1 VFERFT
7 QQARDVVVRAQDVA
21 RRLDHPAIGTSHLL
35 MALLAADDPTARLL
49 RDRGVTEED
58 AERALR
64 RVLRRDPIAPA
75 GGPAPDEDAAAL
87 AAMGFDL
94 DQIRAAVEAA
104 FGPGALDAPA
114 PDDPPRGLRRL
125 VRRPRR
131 RAEPE
136 VVLLR
141 GPGGAARGHIPFG
154 RDAKKALELSL
165 REALRLGDGCIGT
178 EHVLLGLL
186 RGGDTVAVGM
196 LTDLGVGSAG
206 LRRDVEA
213 GRRRSA

>member
-7 QQARDVVVRAQDVA
+7 QQAREVVVRAQDVA

-35 MALLAADDPTARLL
+35 LALLTADDRTARLL
-49 RDRGVTEED
+49 RDRGVSEED

-64 RVLRRDPIAPA
+64 RVLRRDPMAPA

-87 AAMGFDL
+87 AALGFDL
-94 DQIRAAVEAA
+94 DRIRAAMEAA

-114 PDDPPRGLRRL
+114 PDPAPRGLRRL
-125 VRRPRR
+125 VSRR
-131 RAEPE
+131 REVPE
-136 VVLLR
+136 IVLLR
-141 GPGGAARGHIPFG
+141 GPGGALRGHIPFG

-165 REALRLGDGCIGT
+165 REALRLGDGWIGT

-196 LTDLGVGSAG
+196 LTELGVESAG
-206 LRRDVEA
+206 LRRAVEE